1 MVSSIIPHYTIHREK
16 KEEHSLN
23 DFTILFAGLIR
34 QGLTYP
40 AENKLYLCHESTKG
54 QFKLRLMILDKTFFY
69 RSRKIHKMV
78 VKFV

>member
-40 AENKLYLCHESTKG
+40 AGNKLG
-54 QFKLRLMILDKTFFY
+54 
-69 RSRKIHKMV
+69 IHV
-78 VKFV
+78 P